1 MPTKSSFPSW
11 LSNCLGNSEAEI
23 RRLLTDESALYFL
36 IAWSLFE
43 SKCFQGFVKAEDIED
58 FAERASPTIDLTALQ
73 ESAWHFYERYQNPT
87 LRKRLMHNKNN
98 PRLLELLAKP
108 FSDIRNEEIIY
119 LLVFVIYRYRN
130 NIFHGNKGVQ
140 SWLNYQ
146 EQIKHCTRVMQVMI
160 SHAESKKPTM
170 DYGIQ

>member
-1 MPTKSSFPSW
+1 
-11 LSNCLGNSEAEI
+11 
-23 RRLLTDESALYFL
+23 
-36 IAWSLFE
+36 
-43 SKCFQGFVKAEDIED
+43 
-58 FAERASPTIDLTALQ
+58 
-73 ESAWHFYERYQNPT
+73 
-87 LRKRLMHNKNN
+87 MHNKNN